1 MLSLSDILPNK
12 TCEGLSRRDF
22 LQAGALGGFGLGLG
36 SLTLPGLLEAKTKA
50 LARGKPMRNKS
61 VVLLFLQGGPPHI
74 EFFDPK
80 MSAPSEYRS
89 ITGEIPTTI
98 PGLTFGSTF
107 PQLAKM
113 TDKLAVVRS
122 YQSRNAGHTYLK
134 VTSGGNEMQAATSAV
149 ATRVGGTF
157 DKKTGMPNNCLVLPE
172 AIQENLKLGSNF
184 ETGAL
189 PGLTDPGTLGSTYSA
204 FNPAGGGTAKENME
218 LRISPDRLADRKGL
232 LGGLDG
238 IKRELDSDGSLEGS
252 DYFSQQAFDVVTKGV
267 SSAFDLTKENPKTL
281 EKYDTRPLFDARKLQ
296 RWGDMRRT
304 TNLLGL
310 QMLMAR
316 RLCESGCSFVTV
328 SDCGWDYHANNNSPK
343 GMAGLYPMGNQVDH
357 AVAAFVQDLHDRG
370 LNDDVLLIVT
380 GEMGRSPKL
389 NKDGGRGHYGDLT
402 SLLLAGGGLNVGQV
416 VGESD
421 HVAAF
426 PATRPYG
433 PENLSATILHH
444 LFDLSE
450 LRLMDGLPGEILAM
464 SNNSPIEE
472 LF

>member
-1 MLSLSDILPNK
+1 MLTLSDKLPNR
-12 TCEGLSRRDF
+12 TCEGLGRRDF
-22 LQAGALGGFGLGLG
+22 LKAGALGGLGLGLG
-36 SLTLPGLLEAKTKA
+36 SLTLPGLLEAKSKA
-50 LARGKPMRNKS
+50 LAKGKPLSNKS

-113 TDKLAVVRS
+113 SDKLAVVRS
-122 YQSRNAGHTYLK
+122 YQSRNAGHTYLD
-134 VTSGGNEMQAATSAV
+134 VTSGGNDMKAAVSAV

-157 DKKTGMPNNCLVLPE
+157 DQKTGMPNNCLVLPE
-172 AIQENLKLGSNF
+172 AIQEDLKLGSNF

-189 PGLTDPGTLGSTYSA
+189 PGLTDPGTLGATHSA

-238 IKRELDSDGSLEGS
+238 IKRELDSDGSLEGA
-252 DYFSQQAFDVVTKGV
+252 DYFSQQAFDVVNKGV
-267 SSAFDLTKENPKTL
+267 SSAFDLSKENPKTVA
-281 EKYDTRPLFDARKLQ
+281 KYDTRPLFDARELQ

-343 GMAGLYPMGNQVDH
+343 GMAGLDPMGHQVDH

-370 LNDDVLLIVT
+370 MQEDVLLVVT

-389 NKDGGRGHYGDLT
+389 NKNGGRDHYGNLT
-402 SLLLAGGGLNVGQV
+402 SLLLAGGGLKVGQV
-416 VGESD
+416 VGGSD
-421 HVAAF
+421 HIAAF

>member
-1 MLSLSDILPNK
+1 MLTLSDKMPNR
-12 TCEGLSRRDF
+12 TCQGLGRRDF
-22 LQAGALGGFGLGLG
+22 LKAGALGGLGLGLG
-36 SLTLPGLLEAKTKA
+36 NLTLPRLLEAKAKA
-50 LARGKPMRNKS
+50 LANGKPMRQKS

-80 MSAPSEYRS
+80 MSAPAEYRS
-89 ITGEIPTTI
+89 ITGEIPTKI
-98 PGLTFGSTF
+98 PGVTFGSTF
-107 PQLAKM
+107 PQLATM
-113 TDKLAVVRS
+113 ANKLAIVRS
-122 YQSRNAGHTYLK
+122 YQSRNGNHTYLD
-134 VTSGGNEMQAATSAV
+134 VTSGGNEMKAATSAV

-157 DKKTGMPNNCLVLPE
+157 DKASGMPNNCLVLPE

-189 PGLTDPGTLGSTYSA
+189 PTLTDPGTLGSTYSA

-218 LRISPDRLADRKGL
+218 LRISPDRLTDRKGL

-238 IKRELDSDGSLEGS
+238 IKRNLDADGSLES
-252 DYFSQQAFDVVTKGV
+252 ADYFSQQAFDVVTKGI
-267 SSAFDLTKENPKTL
+267 SSAFDLTKEDPKTL
-281 EKYDTRPLFDARKLQ
+281 AKYDTRPLFDARKLQ
-296 RWGDMRRT
+296 RWADMRRA

-343 GMAGLYPMGNQVDH
+343 GMAGIHPMGNQVDH

-370 LNDDVLLIVT
+370 LNEDVLLIVT

-389 NKDGGRGHYGDLT
+389 NKDGGRNHYGDLT
-402 SLLLAGGGLNVGQV
+402 SLLLAGGGLKVGQV

-421 HVAAF
+421 SLAAF

-444 LFDLSE
+444 LFDLGE
-450 LRLMDGLPGEILAM
+450 LRLMDGIPAEILAM
-464 SNNSPIEE
+464 ANDQPIDE